1 MGSGCSS
8 PLKRFGV
15 KRSKPA
21 RRESSPYDIGGE
33 QANDDAT
40 AANDART
47 IDNRATQEQP
57 KSALADVKPCEFVI
71 ENEITV
77 HSEIDDDHPSA
88 TSCCTNGQNAANNGE
103 AAARTSEHSTTL
115 DPKSTTS
122 AAQTPALSPAPSS
135 CYTPSQRIFTIRDNH
150 RHIIA
155 IYPDKDMLS
164 VWDIYEEKPVR
175 TLKNLDQPRDLR
187 MIDQKRA
194 VILCNRELRVYD
206 LDSGNMLTKLKGVMN
221 QKMPFFEVF
230 GENYVVALARNRMYV
245 NMLNLNTGELETTF
259 KVGEDRFLNSL
270 LVSSN
275 GGICVCGDETQ
286 KPFPLLVWN
295 LYERRLLYD
304 LRLEGHEFLT
314 RMSAI
319 SDDGHFVVSVCK
331 QCGGDNNIG
340 SGSGSASA
348 SLASH
353 TPQTPGNSS
362 SSSSPGPIARKSSP
376 NFLVVYD
383 LSSGTLFQKWDPG
396 LDSCGVA
403 ICLKPPSRSGY
414 VINTIVDNSI
424 LVWDL
429 ATGSKKHTLLGHS
442 APSDLITVQNNRLFS
457 MDSTG
462 RDQSLRIWDIDEG
475 QCLVVFNPESPIDCC
490 QLSVRGDALV
500 CGFAGE
506 TRLSTLHMNKNEKRK
521 ERRRSSK
528 SQYIFD
534 EPPSRKSSS

>member
-15 KRSKPA
+15 KRSKPS
-21 RRESSPYDIGGE
+21 RRESSPYDINGE
-33 QANDDAT
+33 QTISDDTDAPANT
-40 AANDART
+40 AGGDGGAST
-47 IDNRATQEQP
+47 TQPTQTEQP
-57 KSALADVKPCEFVI
+57 KLSSKPREFIV
-71 ENEITV
+71 ENEITIQ
-77 HSEIDDDHPSA
+77 SEIDDDHPST
-88 TSCCTNGQNAANNGE
+88 TSCHTNGKNNNNNSNNE
-103 AAARTSEHSTTL
+103 ETTKISEHSASL
-115 DPKSTTS
+115 DPKSGT
-122 AAQTPALSPAPSS
+122 AHTPALSPAPSS
-135 CYTPSQRIFTIRDNH
+135 CYTPSQRIFTFKDNH
-150 RHIIA
+150 RHMIV

-164 VWDIYEEKPVR
+164 VWDIYEEKLVR
-175 TLKNLDQPRDLR
+175 TINNLDQPRDLR

-206 LDSGNMLTKLKGVMN
+206 LESGSMLTKLKGVMN

-295 LYERRLLYD
+295 LNERRLMYD

-319 SDDGHFVVSVCK
+319 SDNGHFVVSVCR
-331 QCGGDNNIG
+331 QCSDNDI
-340 SGSGSASA
+340 SGSVSAS
-348 SLASH
+348 STNH
-353 TPQTPGNSS
+353 PPMRSS
-362 SSSSPGPIARKSSP
+362 GQSVSPSSPGPPAARKASP
-376 NFLVVYD
+376 NFIVIYD

-403 ICLKPPSRSGY
+403 ICLSASRSGY
-414 VINTIVDNSI
+414 VINTIVDSSI

-442 APSDLITVQNNRLFS
+442 APADTITVQNNRVFS

-462 RDQSLRIWDIDEG
+462 RDTSIRVWDVNEG
-475 QCLVVFNPESPIDCC
+475 LCLAVFKPEAPIDCC
-490 QLSVRGDALV
+490 QLSIRGDALV
-500 CGFAGE
+500 CGFISE
-506 TRLSTLHMNKNEKRK
+506 ERITTLNINDLEVV
-521 ERRRSSK
+521 
-528 SQYIFD
+528 
-534 EPPSRKSSS
+534 

>member
-1 MGSGCSS
+1 MGSTCSS

-15 KRSKPA
+15 KRGNKPP
-21 RRESSPYDIGGE
+21 RRESSPYETDGGD
-33 QANDDAT
+33 QVTANEAGST
-40 AANDART
+40 EAAAAA
-47 IDNRATQEQP
+47 ATQPTQVQP
-57 KSALADVKPCEFVI
+57 KRSSKTREFIV
-71 ENEITV
+71 ENEITIQ
-77 HSEIDDDHPSA
+77 SEIDDDHPST
-88 TSCCTNGQNAANNGE
+88 TSCYTNGKNSNNNNNNINDE
-103 AAARTSEHSTTL
+103 TTKTSENSASL
-115 DPKSTTS
+115 DPKSS
-122 AAQTPALSPAPSS
+122 SAQTPALSPAPSA

-150 RHIIA
+150 RHMIV
-155 IYPDKDMLS
+155 IYPDKDMLF

-175 TLKNLDQPRDLR
+175 TINNLDSPRDLK

-206 LDSGNMLTKLKGVMN
+206 LDSGVMLTKLKGVMN

-270 LVSSN
+270 LVSAN

-295 LYERRLLYD
+295 LRERRLLYD

-319 SDDGHFVVSVCK
+319 SDNGHFVVSVCR
-331 QCGGDNNIG
+331 QCGDNDGG
-340 SGSGSASA
+340 SSSSASHQQHQQ
-348 SLASH
+348 S
-353 TPQTPGNSS
+353 QTPSGNLS
-362 SSSSPGPIARKSSP
+362 SSSSPGPSMRKLSA
-376 NFLVVYD
+376 NFIVVYD

-403 ICLKPPSRSGY
+403 ICLSASRSGY
-414 VINTIVDNSI
+414 VINTIVDSSI

-429 ATGSKKHTLLGHS
+429 ATGSKKHILVGHS
-442 APSDLITVQNNRLFS
+442 APADIITVQNNRLFS

-462 RDQSLRIWDIDEG
+462 RDSSLKIWDIDEG
-475 QCLVVFNPESPIDCC
+475 QCLATFNPENPIDCC
-490 QLSVRGDALV
+490 QLSIRGDALV
-500 CGFAGE
+500 CGFASE
-506 TRLSTLHMNKNEKRK
+506 TKLSTLLMNKSDKRK